1 MNNGKYSLSFTVGGL
16 FLNESIRL
24 IELYLKI
31 KNWDQVKKIAIQDNI
46 LQYRTISTAKR
57 IIGEISSR
65 LELLNDSELE
75 MIEQGDRNEQIQLLW
90 FNICLR
96 YEFIKEFAIE
106 IIREKY
112 LSLQR
117 ALSIVD
123 YDSFYNTKA
132 LWNDS
137 LEDIKPATRN
147 KLRQVLFKILR
158 EAEIIDSA
166 NNINATI
173 IGPRVLSIILARN
186 SEYLNIFPLSEQDIL
201 VRIN

>member
-31 KNWDQVKKIAIQDNI
+31 KNWDQVKKIAIQDNA
-46 LQYRTISTAKR
+46 LQSRTLSTAKR

-75 MIEQGDRNEQIQLLW
+75 IIEQGDRNEQIQLLW

-106 IIREKY
+106 VIREKY

-117 ALSIVD
+117 ELSIMD

-137 LEDIKPATRN
+137 LENIKPATRS

-173 IGPRVLSIILARN
+173 IAPRVLSIIVRRN
-186 SEYLNIFPLSEQDIL
+186 SEYLNIFPLSEQEVL
-201 VRIN
+201 ARFN